1 MLDESQVVD
10 RRGRDHRGLVV
21 KRISR
26 DLTPQISISRVHL
39 PGKRGRLGRLHG
51 VHQTPVL
58 QLPHLDGCAV
68 AVELVSDPA
77 VVLLRAGAP
86 LLPHLVGDALDRTFK
101 TRFTGF
107 VDVLPPWSLSLFLSC
122 CHFNYTQI

>member
-1 MLDESQVVD
+1 MLDEPQVVD

-26 DLTPQISISRVHL
+26 DLTPCISISQVHL
-39 PGKRGRLGRLHG
+39 PGERGRLGRLHG

-58 QLPHLDGCAV
+58 QLPHLDCVTV
-68 AVELVSDPA
+68 AVELVSDPS

-86 LLPHLVGDALDRTFK
+86 LLSHLVGDALVRTVK
-101 TRFTGF
+101 TRFTGL
-107 VDVLPPWSLSLFLSC
+107 VDVPVLPPWSLSLFLS
-122 CHFNYTQI
+122 